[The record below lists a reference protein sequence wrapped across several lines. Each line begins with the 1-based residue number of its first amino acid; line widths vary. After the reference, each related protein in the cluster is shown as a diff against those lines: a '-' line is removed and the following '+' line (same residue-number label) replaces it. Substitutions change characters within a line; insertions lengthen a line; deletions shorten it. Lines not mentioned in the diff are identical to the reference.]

1 MKIVK
6 VLYLFHHMR
15 IVFLGC
21 IVYQTHVTDTGN
33 RTELD
38 PGELTFSIVR
48 NAIFD
53 RFPNAPFSS
62 TVK

>member
-1 MKIVK
+1 MKIVE

-38 PGELTFSIVR
+38 PGELPMSIVHSKER
-48 NAIFD
+48 NI
-53 RFPNAPFSS
+53 
-62 TVK
+62 